1 MKGTDAFLGGFSSPG
16 WTTRG
21 VYKRAVDG
29 RLRQIL

>member
-1 MKGTDAFLGGFSSPG
+1 MKGTDPFLGGFSCPG
-16 WTTRG
+16 CTTPG